1 MTRVRRGLYS
11 VFMCQNYEKK
21 NFLFVFTEKLKRRQS
36 MYSKYLSDL
45 ERARE
50 ETSGG
55 QVVGEK
61 EDTQVVEETETSDGQ
76 VVGGMEVVEEAETSD
91 GQVVGEMEDTQ
102 VVEETETSDGQVVG
116 EMEDTQVVEETKTSD
131 GQVVGEMEDTQ
142 VVEETETSD
151 GQVVGGMEDTQ
162 VVEETET
169 SDGQVVVEKEN
180 TQVVEETE
188 TSDGQVVGG
197 MEDTQVVEEAETS
210 GGQVVGEKEDTQV
223 VEETKTSDGQVVGG
237 MEVVEEAETSDGQVV
252 GEMEDT
258 QVVEET
264 KTSDGQVVGGMEV
277 VEEAE
282 TSGGQVVGEIE
293 DTQVVEETETS
304 DGQVVGG
311 MEVVEEAET
320 SDGQVVGEMEDT
332 QVVEEAETSGGQV
345 VGETEDTQVVEET
358 KTSDGQVVGG
368 MEVVEE
374 AETSDGQVEVVGEME
389 DTQVVEET
397 KTSDGQVVGGM
408 EVVEEAET
416 SDGQVVGGMEDTQVV
431 EETETSDGQ
440 VVGGMEVVEEAET
453 SGGGQV
459 VGGMEDTQVVEET
472 KTSDGQVVGGMEVVE
487 EAETSDGQVVGE
499 MEDTQV
505 VEETKTSDGQVVGG
519 MEVVEEAETSGG
531 GQVVGGME
539 DVMGEIWEEYID
551 ACDGDPD
558 YEMVS
563 DTTDGSADDYE
574 SESDDYSD
582 ILPVQSKKTNKK
594 KLQVVSRENSN
605 WDPAEV
611 DAIVADVL
619 NDCEEK
625 EQQLNETNSL
635 VSEDKEN
642 QEKNA
647 SQPQNCDVSAVVD
660 TSDKSGTITNN
671 QSLEDED
678 SHFTR
683 DIAPEECTFD
693 VKYPQIFTKTYGPHN
708 EKSKSG
714 RSYDVVHACFYC
726 KKLFTNIQTHIINKH
741 PHQPEVKEITEMKQS
756 LNTLDDN
763 SNERKEVALQIK
775 QKQGILRNKG
785 DNVHNQAVLKEKKGE
800 LLLARRKKED
810 KLCIDEYGPC
820 PNCFQWIVLS
830 TSITKHQGTCPARN
844 NNVSSWHKGGSIIQA
859 KILSGRIQ
867 NSPSKLLVKEVFSI
881 MRRDAITEV
890 AINDALITTL
900 GNVWMMKSIDNKMRR
915 KHFASFHMR
924 LAARLLTLLRVKC
937 EQNTATMFE
946 LLTPRNFDKFADCAL
961 EACSDDE
968 TSNLQH
974 PSTAIKL
981 GYDIMRLAAA
991 KLGYCI
997 KQSDETGRQD
1007 VTNFLSL
1014 MKLEFGTKVTKL
1026 ARVTLNERQFNKK
1039 NELPL
1044 PNDIAKLSKYLLE
1057 EIKNVDL
1064 TKKET
1069 NTFRRVVILA
1079 ETRLLTYNRRR
1090 PGELEVLR

>member
-1 MTRVRRGLYS
+1 MEDTQVVEEAETSDGQVVGGMEVVEEAETS
-11 VFMCQNYEKK
+11 DGQVVGEMEDTQVVEEAETSDGQ
-21 NFLFVFTEKLKRRQS
+21 VVGGMEDTQVVEEAETSDGQVVGEMEDTQVVEETET
-36 MYSKYLSDL
+36 SDGQVVGGM
-45 ERARE
+45 EDTQVVEETETSDGQVVGGMEVVEEA

-55 QVVGEK
+55 QVVGGM

-116 EMEDTQVVEETKTSD
+116 EMEDTQVVEET
-131 GQVVGEMEDTQ
+131 
-142 VVEETETSD
+142 ETSD

-169 SDGQVVVEKEN
+169 SDGQVVGGME
-180 TQVVEETE
+180 VVEEAE
-188 TSDGQVVGG
+188 TSGGQVVGG
-197 MEDTQVVEEAETS
+197 MEDTQVVEETE
-210 GGQVVGEKEDTQV
+210 
-223 VEETKTSDGQVVGG
+223 TSDGQVVGG

-264 KTSDGQVVGGMEV
+264 ETSDGQVVGGM
-277 VEEAE
+277 
-282 TSGGQVVGEIE
+282 E

-332 QVVEEAETSGGQV
+332 QVVEEAETS
-345 VGETEDTQVVEET
+345 
-358 KTSDGQVVGG
+358 DGQ
-368 MEVVEE
+368 
-374 AETSDGQVEVVGEME
+374 VVGEME

-397 KTSDGQVVGGM
+397 ETSDGQVVGGM

-440 VVGGMEVVEEAET
+440 VVGGMEDTQVVEETET
-453 SGGGQV
+453 SDGQV

-472 KTSDGQVVGGMEVVE
+472 ETSDGQVVGGMEDTQVVEETETSDGQVVGGMEDTQVVEETETSDGQVVGAMEVVE
-487 EAETSDGQVVGE
+487 EAETSDGQVVGG

-505 VEETKTSDGQVVGG
+505 VEET
-519 MEVVEEAETSGG
+519 ETSG

-582 ILPVQSKKTNKK
+582 ILPVQSKITNKK

-647 SQPQNCDVSAVVD
+647 SQPQNYDVSAVGD

-844 NNVSSWHKGGSIIQA
+844 NVSSWHKGGSIIQA

-981 GYDIMRLAAA
+981 GYNIMRLAAA

-1079 ETRLLTYNRRR
+1079 ETRLLTYI
-1090 PGELEVLR
+1090 PKQKK